1 MKKQIGAYERLYP
14 NPVALISSSYAEKD
28 NIITLAWLGTVCSEP
43 PMISI
48 SVRPSRYSN
57 ELIKKSKEFIIN
69 IPDSKMVE
77 VCNFCGSK
85 TGRDIDKFKVLGL
98 HKEKGF
104 VLNTP
109 MIKECP
115 ISIECYVRQILNL
128 GSHDVFIGE
137 VVSVNVEEEFIY
149 TDGDIDFE
157 KIDMITYL
165 MGNYYKNE
173 LIR

>member
-1 MKKQIGAYERLYP
+1 
-14 NPVALISSSYAEKD
+14 
-28 NIITLAWLGTVCSEP
+28 
-43 PMISI
+43 
-48 SVRPSRYSN
+48 
-57 ELIKKSKEFIIN
+57 
-69 IPDSKMVE
+69 MVE
-77 VCNFCGSK
+77 VCNFCGSR

-104 VLNTP
+104 VLDTP